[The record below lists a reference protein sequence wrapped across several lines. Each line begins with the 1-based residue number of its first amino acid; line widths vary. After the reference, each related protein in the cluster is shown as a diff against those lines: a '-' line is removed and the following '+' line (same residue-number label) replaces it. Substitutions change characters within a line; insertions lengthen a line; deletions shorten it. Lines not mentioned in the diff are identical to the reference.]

1 MALRVGLLM
10 DQVMSTEML
19 RPLKLLIESYEER
32 VESGETNRSLAPHQK
47 SPWRDSVAKEVST

>member
-19 RPLKLLIESYEER
+19 RRLKLLIESYEER
-32 VESGETNRSLAPHQK
+32 VESGAIGHWPLIKGHPGGGSR
-47 SPWRDSVAKEVST
+47 